1 MTQQRRTWR
10 RLAWVFI
17 FAAAFALVEASVVV
31 YLRALYY
38 PEGFSLPL
46 KLLPAQH
53 YTVELAREAAT
64 MVMLIAVAALSGRG
78 RWMRF
83 GFLLVAFGSWD
94 ILFYT
99 WLRVI
104 LGWPAALT
112 DWDVLFLIPV
122 PWIGPVIAPVLVS
135 ILMIA
140 GGMYIVRRTDSGAPF
155 HAGLLSWLS
164 ALAGTA
170 LLLFTF
176 MSDTAATLQGAVPQ
190 PYRYDLLAAGLALC
204 LASWGIVIRQWRSR

>member
-1 MTQQRRTWR
+1 MTQKSRTWR
-10 RLAWVFI
+10 QLAWVFL

-38 PEGFSLPL
+38 PEGFRLPL

-53 YTVELAREAAT
+53 YGVELAREAAT
-64 MVMLIAVAALSGRG
+64 MVMLLTVAALSGRG
-78 RWMRF
+78 RWRRF

-94 ILFYT
+94 ILFYA

-112 DWDVLFLIPV
+112 DWDVLFLLPV
-122 PWIGPVIAPVLVS
+122 PWIGPVIAPVLISV
-135 ILMIA
+135 LMIG
-140 GGMYIVRRTDSGAPF
+140 GGMYIVLCTDSGAAF
-155 HAGLLSWLS
+155 HAGLLSWFS
-164 ALAGTA
+164 ALAGSA

-176 MSDTAATLQGAVPQ
+176 MSDTAATLHGAVPSG
-190 PYRYDLLAAGLALC
+190 YRYDLFAAGMALC
-204 LASWGIVIRQWRSR
+204 LVSWGIVIRRTRAR